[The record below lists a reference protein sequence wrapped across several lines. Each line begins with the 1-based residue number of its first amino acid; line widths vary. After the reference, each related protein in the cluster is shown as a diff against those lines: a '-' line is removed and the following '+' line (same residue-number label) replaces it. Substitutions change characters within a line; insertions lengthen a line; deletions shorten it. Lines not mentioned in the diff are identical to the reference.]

1 MCIHVNASLYSSI
14 LCVCTYNM
22 HICITKVYVCMY
34 VKMCIL
40 LCDIALHFSQQGV
53 ATVLPPPSLR
63 GKPFKKRTRMCVCY
77 VVVAAYTTVVFVML
91 EGYRPKD

>member
-1 MCIHVNASLYSSI
+1 MY
-14 LCVCTYNM
+14 LCA
-22 HICITKVYVCMY
+22 CITKVYVCTY

-53 ATVLPPPSLR
+53 ATVLPPPELR
-63 GKPFKKRTRMCVCY
+63 NEPFKKGTRMCVCY
-77 VVVAAYTTVVFVML
+77 VIVVAYIIVVFALL